1 MSFHD
6 PSNQDARRTSRRAA
20 HASAAPLA
28 SMTHLG
34 SRPHWARLISL
45 SAFALL
51 LVPSFAARLSAQ
63 VEQEGTSRTWLADRH
78 ELENRAALA
87 EREAADANQPASLR
101 AQRTSDAAAIR
112 ARLRDGDFRVGDRLI
127 ISVREEPALSD
138 TFTVRD
144 GFLLKLP
151 DIPAIPLKGVLRSEV
166 EKTVAARIGEFYRDR
181 EVRVMPLVSIGVLGQ
196 VTRPGYY
203 QLPADALLSDAL
215 MAAGGPTPIANP
227 DKMIVRRGG
236 RTLFDARAVQEMVAT
251 NATLEALALRSGDDV
266 MIEERQQRNWAT
278 VAQVSGVVTSVLFSV
293 LYLAR
298 R

>member
-1 MSFHD
+1 
-6 PSNQDARRTSRRAA
+6 
-20 HASAAPLA
+20 
-28 SMTHLG
+28 MTHLA

-45 SAFALL
+45 SAFTLL
-51 LVPSFAARLSAQ
+51 LIPSFASTLTAQ
-63 VEQEGTSRTWLADRH
+63 AQQEGSPRSWLADRH

-87 EREAADANQPASLR
+87 ESEAADANQPASLR

-144 GFLLKLP
+144 GLLLKLP
-151 DIPAIPLKGVLRSEV
+151 DVPEISLKGVLRSEV

-181 EVRVMPLVSIGVLGQ
+181 EVHVMPLVSIGVLGQ
-196 VTRPGYY
+196 VTRPGFY

-215 MAAGGPTPIANP
+215 MAAGGPTAMANP
-227 DKMIVRRGG
+227 DKMTIRRGG

-266 MIEERQQRNWAT
+266 MIEERQQRNWST

>member
-6 PSNQDARRTSRRAA
+6 VPNQDARRARHRST
-20 HASAAPLA
+20 HAPAAPLA

-45 SAFALL
+45 PTFALL
-51 LVPSFAARLSAQ
+51 LIHSFASTLTAQ
-63 VEQEGTSRTWLADRH
+63 TRPEGSSRSWLADRH

-87 EREAADANQPASLR
+87 ESEAADANRPASLR

-127 ISVREEPALSD
+127 VSVRDEPALSD

-151 DIPAIPLKGVLRSEV
+151 DVPEISLKGVLRSEV
-166 EKTVAARIGEFYRDR
+166 EKTVAARVGEFYRDR

-215 MAAGGPTPIANP
+215 MAAGGPTPMANP
-227 DKMIVRRGG
+227 DKMTVRRGG
-236 RTLFDARAVQEMVAT
+236 RTLLDARAVQEMVAT

-266 MIEERQQRNWAT
+266 MIEERQQRNWST